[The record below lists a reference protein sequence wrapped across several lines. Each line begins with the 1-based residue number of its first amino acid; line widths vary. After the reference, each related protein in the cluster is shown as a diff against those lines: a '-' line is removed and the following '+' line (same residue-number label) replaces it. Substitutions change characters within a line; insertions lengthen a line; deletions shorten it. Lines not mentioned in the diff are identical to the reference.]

1 MSLIKK
7 EWRLELPPTLEAI
20 EKFCVEFRLWREK
33 TCAGL
38 DAFSGELLLREALT
52 NSVVH
57 GCSEDSSKR
66 VWCVIRAKVGRVVIA
81 IWDEG
86 EGFDWRAAWNRE
98 SDLSDDHGRGLEIF
112 RCYASSVRFNPKGNA
127 VVLIKKF

>member
-1 MSLIKK
+1 VSLLKK

>member
-1 MSLIKK
+1 VSLLKN
-7 EWRLELPPTLEAI
+7 EWRLELLPTLEAI

>member
-1 MSLIKK
+1 MSLLKK

>member
-1 MSLIKK
+1 VSLLKK
-7 EWRLELPPTLEAI
+7 EWRLELPPTIEAI

>member
-1 MSLIKK
+1 LIKK

>member
-1 MSLIKK
+1 MSLLKN
-7 EWRLELPPTLEAI
+7 EWRLELLPTLEAI

-86 EGFDWRAAWNRE
+86 DGFDWRAAWNRE
-98 SDLSDDHGRGLEIF
+98 SDLSDDRGRGLEIF
-112 RCYASSVRFNPKGNA
+112 RCYASSVRFNPKGDA

>member
-1 MSLIKK
+1 VSLLKN
-7 EWRLELPPTLEAI
+7 EWRLELLPTLEAI

-86 EGFDWRAAWNRE
+86 DGFDWRAAWNRE